1 MTSIVPT
8 NFASPLTGNEILR
21 AFSSN
26 SSAIPSCGEDF
37 YLSSAQIANLASS
50 NPQAPVNVGAATTAV
65 IGKKYL
71 LNTASGSVLTL
82 PAAAGTGGTV
92 TVFVTTTT
100 TSGAHKV
107 LANSTADFMNGILE
121 GENGNTAKVFA
132 SAASTNHALQMPF
145 AGSQPSGGFIGD
157 WFELTDV
164 ATNLWSVKGSYQ
176 AGTTPTTPFSATNT

>member
-1 MTSIVPT
+1 M
-8 NFASPLTGNEILR
+8 ALTGTETLQVQGFDGASNASGET
-21 AFSSN
+21 FSTTTGAIAGLAGSN
-26 SSAIPSCGEDF
+26 PSAPVAVGSSA
-37 YLSSAQIANLASS
+37 
-50 NPQAPVNVGAATTAV
+50 TAV

-71 LNTASGSVLTL
+71 LNTVAGSVLTL
-82 PAAAGTGGTV
+82 PAAAGTGGV
-92 TVFVTTTT
+92 VSVFVTTTT

-107 LANSTADFMNGILE
+107 LANSTSDYLNGLAI
-121 GENGNTAKVFA
+121 GENGNTCKSFA

-164 ATNLWSVKGSYQ
+164 ATNLWSVKGMYQ